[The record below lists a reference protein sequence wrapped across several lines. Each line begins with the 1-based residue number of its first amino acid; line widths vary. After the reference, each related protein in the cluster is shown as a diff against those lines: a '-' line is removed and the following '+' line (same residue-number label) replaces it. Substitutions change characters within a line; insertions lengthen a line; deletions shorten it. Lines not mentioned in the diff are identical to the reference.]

1 MITDAYGSVK
11 FSVKETLDKLYN
23 GDDISQFVVNDTNE
37 NNLHLTHHTHFELPS
52 LQQPP
57 SLDVAPEDFHDILS
71 HSWIMPDNYKEMDLE
86 SYLAN
91 ELVKQNITTEVYTKR
106 VIEELDEYANRDM
119 LDILKFLVYLM
130 QVCRDNSIVTGIGRG
145 SSVSSLVLY
154 LIGVHYI
161 DPVKYNLSYK
171 EFLR

>member
-1 MITDAYGSVK
+1 
-11 FSVKETLDKLYN
+11 
-23 GDDISQFVVNDTNE
+23 
-37 NNLHLTHHTHFELPS
+37 
-52 LQQPP
+52 
-57 SLDVAPEDFHDILS
+57 
-71 HSWIMPDNYKEMDLE
+71 MPQKYKDMDLNA
-86 SYLAN
+86 YLAQ
-91 ELVKQNITTEVYTKR
+91 ELVNHNMATDQYTVR
-106 VIEELDEYANRDM
+106 LVEELDEYAKRDM

-130 QVCRDNSIVTGIGRG
+130 GICRDNSIVTGIGRG

>member
-1 MITDAYGSVK
+1 MIIDAYGSVK
-11 FSVKETLDKLYN
+11 YSVKETLDEMYSGN
-23 GDDISQFVVNDTNE
+23 AVDQFVIDDVKENRLHNE
-37 NNLHLTHHTHFELPS
+37 YSKHFEIDN

-57 SLDVAPEDFHDILS
+57 TLDVSPEDFHDILS
-71 HSWIMPDNYKEMDLE
+71 NSWLMPQKYRDMDLNTF
-86 SYLAN
+86 LAK
-91 ELVKQNITTEVYTKR
+91 ELVNQNMATDQYTTRLIEELEEYTKR
-106 VIEELDEYANRDM
+106 NM

-130 QVCRDNSIVTGIGRG
+130 NVCRDNSIVTGIGRG

>member
-1 MITDAYGSVK
+1 MITDAYGRVK
-11 FSVKETLDKLYN
+11 FSISETLNELYYGN
-23 GDDISQFVVNDTNE
+23 DINQLVIDDTNE
-37 NNLHLTHHTHFELPS
+37 NSLHLKYHTHFEIPN

-57 SLDVAPEDFHDILS
+57 NLDIEPEDFHDILS
-71 HSWIMPDNYKEMDLE
+71 HSWLMPDKYKDMDLE
-86 SYLAN
+86 LYLAN
-91 ELVKQNITTEVYTKR
+91 ELGRQNMATDVYATRVAEELNEYTK
-106 VIEELDEYANRDM
+106 RDM

-130 QVCRDNSIVTGIGRG
+130 NICKDNSIVTGIGRG
-145 SSVSSLVLY
+145 SSVSSLILY

>member
-11 FSVKETLDKLYN
+11 YSVKETLDEMYSGN
-23 GDDISQFVVNDTNE
+23 AVDQFVVDDEKE
-37 NNLHLTHHTHFELPS
+37 NKLHSAYNRHFEIQD
-52 LQQPP
+52 LQKPP
-57 SLDVAPEDFHDILS
+57 TLDVSPEDFHDILS
-71 HSWIMPDNYKEMDLE
+71 NSWLMPQKYKDMDLNA
-86 SYLAN
+86 YLAQQ
-91 ELVKQNITTEVYTKR
+91 LVNHNMATDPYTIR
-106 VIEELDEYANRDM
+106 LVEELDEYAKRGM
-119 LDILKFLVYLM
+119 QDILKFLVYLM
-130 QVCRDNSIVTGIGRG
+130 NICRDNSIVTGIGRG

>member
-1 MITDAYGSVK
+1 MIIDAYGSVK
-11 FSVKETLDKLYN
+11 YSVKETLDEMYSGN
-23 GDDISQFVVNDTNE
+23 AVDQFVIDDVKENRLHNE
-37 NNLHLTHHTHFELPS
+37 YSKHFEIDN

-57 SLDVAPEDFHDILS
+57 TLDVSPEDFHDILS
-71 HSWIMPDNYKEMDLE
+71 NSWLMPQKYKDMDLNTF
-86 SYLAN
+86 LAKDLAEALTIE
-91 ELVKQNITTEVYTKR
+91 ELEEYTKR
-106 VIEELDEYANRDM
+106 NM

-130 QVCRDNSIVTGIGRG
+130 NVCRDNSIVTGIGRG

>member
-11 FSVKETLDKLYN
+11 FSVEETLDKLYN
-23 GDDISQFVVNDTNE
+23 GNDISQFVVNDANE
-37 NNLHLTHHTHFELPS
+37 NNLHLKHHTHFELPA
-52 LQQPP
+52 LQQSP
-57 SLDVAPEDFHDILS
+57 SLDLTSEEFHTILS
-71 HSWIMPDNYKEMDLE
+71 HSWIMPDKYKEMDLE

-91 ELVKQNITTEVYTKR
+91 ELVKQNMATEIYTAR
-106 VIEELDEYANRDM
+106 VIEELDEYAKRDM

-130 QVCRDNSIVTGIGRG
+130 NVCRDNSIVTGIGRG

>member
-11 FSVKETLDKLYN
+11 YTVKETLDEMYAGN
-23 GDDISQFVVNDTNE
+23 PIDHFVIDDTNE
-37 NNLHLTHHTHFELPS
+37 NTLHYEFNKHFEIAN
-52 LQQPP
+52 LQKPP
-57 SLDVAPEDFHDILS
+57 TLDVSPEDFHDILS
-71 HSWIMPDNYKEMDLE
+71 NSWLMPQKYKDMDLDA
-86 SYLAN
+86 YLVQ
-91 ELVKQNITTEVYTKR
+91 ELLDNNMATEQYTVR
-106 VIEELDEYANRDM
+106 LAEELEEYAKRDM

-130 QVCRDNSIVTGIGRG
+130 NICRDNSIVTGIGRG

>member
-1 MITDAYGSVK
+1 
-11 FSVKETLDKLYN
+11 
-23 GDDISQFVVNDTNE
+23 
-37 NNLHLTHHTHFELPS
+37 
-52 LQQPP
+52 
-57 SLDVAPEDFHDILS
+57 
-71 HSWIMPDNYKEMDLE
+71 MPQKYKDMDLNA
-86 SYLAN
+86 YLVN
-91 ELVKQNITTEVYTKR
+91 ELVNQNMATEQYTAR
-106 VIEELDEYANRDM
+106 LVEELDEYTKRDM

-130 QVCRDNSIVTGIGRG
+130 NICSDNNIVTGIGRG

>member
-11 FSVKETLDKLYN
+11 FSVKETLEEMYSGSEID
-23 GDDISQFVVNDTNE
+23 QFVINDTNE
-37 NNLHLTHHTHFELPS
+37 NKLHAQHHKHFEIHS
-52 LQQPP
+52 LQQAPT
-57 SLDVAPEDFHDILS
+57 LDVSPEDFHDILS
-71 HSWIMPDNYKEMDLE
+71 SSWLMPQKYKDMDLNV
-86 SYLAN
+86 YLAN
-91 ELVKQNITTEVYTKR
+91 ELVNQNMATDQYTTRLVEELEEYTKR
-106 VIEELDEYANRDM
+106 NM
-119 LDILKFLVYLM
+119 LDILRFLVYLM
-130 QVCRDNSIVTGIGRG
+130 NVCRNNSIVTGIGRG

>member
-11 FSVKETLDKLYN
+11 YSVKETLNELYKGNSVDQLVVDDHTENKLH
-23 GDDISQFVVNDTNE
+23 SQ
-37 NNLHLTHHTHFELPS
+37 NNLHFEIPA

-57 SLDVAPEDFHDILS
+57 TLDVSPEDFHDILCN
-71 HSWIMPDNYKEMDLE
+71 SWLMPDKYKDMDIE
-86 SYLAN
+86 AH
-91 ELVKQNITTEVYTKR
+91 LVQQLNNNNMSREPYTERLMDEIEEYTKR
-106 VIEELDEYANRDM
+106 NM
-119 LDILKFLVYLM
+119 LDILRFLVYLM
-130 QVCRDNSIVTGIGRG
+130 NVCRDNSIVTGIGRG

-161 DPVKYNLSYK
+161 DPVKYNLDYK